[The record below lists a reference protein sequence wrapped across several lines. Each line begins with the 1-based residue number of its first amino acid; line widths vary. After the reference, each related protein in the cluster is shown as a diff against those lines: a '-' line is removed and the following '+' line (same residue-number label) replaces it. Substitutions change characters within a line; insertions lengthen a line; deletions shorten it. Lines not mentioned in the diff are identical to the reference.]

1 MDENGNVPCQSKD
14 QCPADFTRTT
24 SVVTYSCE
32 KGLCQENVEE
42 GENILEYVKED
53 PLTRFLSDTGIAGG
67 KEVTHA
73 ALNAGTS
80 FLSIGNP
87 NRFVARVHESLVE
100 IFQFQ
105 RWCMSSFS
113 MQEVRKMRLI
123 SYCWTWWEEVW
134 VSS

>member
-53 PLTRFLSDTGIAGG
+53 PPKLNSYQIL
-67 KEVTHA
+67 
-73 ALNAGTS
+73 AL
-80 FLSIGNP
+80 
-87 NRFVARVHESLVE
+87 LVE
-100 IFQFQ
+100 
-105 RWCMSSFS
+105 RRSLMWP
-113 MQEVRKMRLI
+113 
-123 SYCWTWWEEVW
+123 
-134 VSS
+134 